1 MARKTKV
8 SGPSFNMTDDELR
21 TSSQFKEISK
31 VLQHT
36 PEKQRIKLARQEIDA
51 CWQEQQATK
60 LRNVTKRFLRAL
72 DKLNITT
79 DRQIIITRSR
89 EDGVDNE
96 DGEDGED
103 ESIDIRFVSLP
114 KPRKNT
120 QRSQDVPP
128 APAFTISQNNG
139 GPPTIARRR

>member
-60 LRNVTKRFLRAL
+60 LRNATKRFLRAL

-89 EDGVDNE
+89 EDDVDN
-96 DGEDGED
+96 ED

-114 KPRKNT
+114 KPRKST
-120 QRSQDVPP
+120 QRSQRLQDVPP

-139 GPPTIARRR
+139 GPPTIAKRIK